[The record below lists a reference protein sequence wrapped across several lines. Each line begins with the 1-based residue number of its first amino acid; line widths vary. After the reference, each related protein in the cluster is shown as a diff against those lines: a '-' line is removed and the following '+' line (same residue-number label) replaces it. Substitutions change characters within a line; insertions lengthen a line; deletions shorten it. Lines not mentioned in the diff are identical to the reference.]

1 MGIRKEKRKNMNC
14 CPECGSKSITC
25 TKEEDKFLYGKG
37 KDEIELSVSA
47 DIWTCDECCSSWI
60 GCDAMEKRVSRS
72 PGRFAFYVDTGDLPP
87 AEAMAQ
93 VKKVKQ
99 SYKKRTLHKVVE
111 EYLKKKVVG
120 NVNS

>member
-14 CPECGSKSITC
+14 CPECGSKSIVC

-37 KDEIELSVSA
+37 KDEVELSLSV

-60 GCDAMEKRVSRS
+60 GCDSMEKR
-72 PGRFAFYVDTGDLPP
+72 D
-87 AEAMAQ
+87 
-93 VKKVKQ
+93 
-99 SYKKRTLHKVVE
+99 KVVK
-111 EYLKKKVVG
+111 EYLKKKVGG